1 MSNAPIEET
10 VKAFLLAEFMPG
22 EESDAL
28 QLDTPLITG
37 GVLDSIGTLKLVS
50 FLEDTYGVRFDA
62 HEVNEDNLDNLADIR
77 TIVEEKRS

>member
-22 EESDAL
+22 EEPDAL

-77 TIVEEKRS
+77 TIVEEKRG